1 MPRVR
6 LPEEGGKIATLPSGQ
21 ANLEPN
27 PQPSH
32 THTPSQPPTPQPPN
46 PFVPAELQPHN
57 LLQLSY
63 LQQLMVLHPHLFLG
77 QMNPGLSAGLF
88 SNASSM
94 LTGQAG
100 LPGLLSMA
108 GQTGQASFPPQT
120 AQLELTTVTA
130 SSNDSSK
137 HTIPLPPGFYSD
149 ASTNVSSNAPVIAA
163 SGVTG
168 QTSLSTV
175 ATTVSTQLEPKV
187 TASQQSLLKLPSVT
201 TLGRR
206 KDSYCR
212 RSDSVSSSDSDV
224 VFRPSVVKKKSSLS
238 GKERRGAW
246 GRSFSTPDG
255 HVMGTDQS
263 GARSVLASD
272 VSDLMSSSAEQCMPK
287 TRANLINRWG
297 CACLC
302 VCAVCDV
309 CMCVLRL
316 VYVLMHMQ
324 VDVA

>member
-1 MPRVR
+1 
-6 LPEEGGKIATLPSGQ
+6 
-21 ANLEPN
+21 
-27 PQPSH
+27 
-32 THTPSQPPTPQPPN
+32 
-46 PFVPAELQPHN
+46 
-57 LLQLSY
+57 
-63 LQQLMVLHPHLFLG
+63 
-77 QMNPGLSAGLF
+77 
-88 SNASSM
+88 M

-108 GQTGQASFPPQT
+108 GQTGQASFPPQA

-263 GARSVLASD
+263 GARSVLTSD

-287 TRANLINRWG
+287 TRANLINRWV

-302 VCAVCDV
+302 VYCVL
-309 CMCVLRL
+309 MCVCC
-316 VYVLMHMQ
+316 V
-324 VDVA
+324 